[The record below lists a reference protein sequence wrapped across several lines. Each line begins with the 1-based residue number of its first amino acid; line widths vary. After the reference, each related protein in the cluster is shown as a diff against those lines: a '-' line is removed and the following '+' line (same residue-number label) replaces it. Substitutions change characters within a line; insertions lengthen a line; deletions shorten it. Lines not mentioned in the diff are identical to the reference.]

1 MELCQGGGSPY
12 APMPWS
18 FQFRF
23 SRFIK
28 KLFLI
33 IVCYTFW
40 MWFLLKGATVLI
52 MIQILVLLEN
62 VNVKVRSGLTMTALK
77 QGKNF

>member
-1 MELCQGGGSPY
+1 
-12 APMPWS
+12 
-18 FQFRF
+18 
-23 SRFIK
+23 
-28 KLFLI
+28 
-33 IVCYTFW
+33 

-77 QGKNF
+77 QGKKFIFFPRHPVVFEKSFIIHILGNATGMEAMKV